1 MPDYVLPISFKPHEE
16 LKLNN
21 FMKNSEF
28 KTKSSLIKEA
38 LFSYIDNPE
47 YRNPVKKKTSS
58 DEVYELY
65 LENKERELKEYK
77 ELKETVVSITE
88 ENNILSNKMDLVLEK
103 LEIDQ
108 REIKKAEK
116 KDTSMED
123 LFNDRI

>member
-21 FMKNSEF
+21 FMKISEF

-58 DEVYELY
+58 DESYELY
-65 LENKERELKEYK
+65 VETKERELKKYN
-77 ELKETVVSITE
+77 ELTEKVVSITE
-88 ENNILSNKMDLVLEK
+88 ENSILNNKMDLVLKK
-103 LEIDQ
+103 LKIDQ
-108 REIKKAEK
+108 RKIKIAEK

>member
-116 KDTSMED
+116 KDTTQED
-123 LFNDRI
+123 IWNE